1 MFPQIYLSKYVHIFS
16 IEKSI
21 RPKTC
26 ENVFSNGVEAWAEA
40 DDWYRAWIC
49 LLNGG
54 TMSPWTIHSYAM
66 IIITMTMIT
75 MISTHMFWCKLQTI
89 IMMIFANC

>member
-1 MFPQIYLSKYVHIFS
+1 MVSRRGH
-16 IEKSI
+16 
-21 RPKTC
+21 
-26 ENVFSNGVEAWAEA
+26 WAES

-54 TMSPWTIHSYAM
+54 IHSYLLNGSTMSPWTIHSYAM

-75 MISTHMFWCKLQTI
+75 MISTQMFWCKLQTI